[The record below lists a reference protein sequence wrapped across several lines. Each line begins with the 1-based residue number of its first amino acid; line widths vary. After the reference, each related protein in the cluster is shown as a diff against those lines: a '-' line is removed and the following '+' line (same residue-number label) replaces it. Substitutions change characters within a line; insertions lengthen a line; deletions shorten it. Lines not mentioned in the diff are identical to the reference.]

1 MNNAMISVNGFAKRE
16 YEDALEKKGVIP
28 ASVVITVED
37 KAIARD
43 ILELFKDKIRKTS
56 VLQMKEIEA
65 FARGY
70 NELSKSIETA
80 WGEESEEKHGGAVR

>member
-1 MNNAMISVNGFAKRE
+1 MNNTMISVNGFAKRE
-16 YEDALEKKGVIP
+16 FEDVLEIKGVIP

-37 KAIARD
+37 KAIARA
-43 ILELFKDKIRKTS
+43 ILELFKDKVQKTG

-80 WGEESEEKHGGAVR
+80 WGEESEEKHGGVVR

>member
-1 MNNAMISVNGFAKRE
+1 MNSTMIRVNGFAKRE
-16 YEDALEKKGVIP
+16 YEDVLEKKGVIP

-37 KAIARD
+37 KAIARA
-43 ILELFKDKIRKTS
+43 ILELFKDKVQKTG
-56 VLQMKEIEA
+56 VLRMKEIEA

-80 WGEESEEKHGGAVR
+80 WGEESEEKHGGVVR

>member
-1 MNNAMISVNGFAKRE
+1 MNNTMISVNGFAKRE
-16 YEDALEKKGVIP
+16 HEDVLEKKGVIP

-37 KAIARD
+37 KAIARA
-43 ILELFKDKIRKTS
+43 ILELFKDKVQKTG
-56 VLQMKEIEA
+56 VLRMKEIEA

-80 WGEESEEKHGGAVR
+80 WGEESEEKYGGAVR

>member
-1 MNNAMISVNGFAKRE
+1 MNNTMISVNGFAKRE

-43 ILELFKDKIRKTS
+43 ILELFKDKVQKTG
-56 VLQMKEIEA
+56 VLRMKEIEA

-70 NELSKSIETA
+70 NELSKSIEAA

>member
-1 MNNAMISVNGFAKRE
+1 MNNTMISVNGFAKRE
-16 YEDALEKKGVIP
+16 YEDVLEEKGVIP

-37 KAIARD
+37 KAIARA
-43 ILELFKDKIRKTS
+43 ILELFKDKVQKTG
-56 VLQMKEIEA
+56 VLRMKEIEA

-80 WGEESEEKHGGAVR
+80 WGEESEEKYGGAVR

>member
-1 MNNAMISVNGFAKRE
+1 MNNKMISVNGFVKRE
-16 YEDALEKKGVIP
+16 YEDILEKKGVIP

-37 KAIARD
+37 KAIARA
-43 ILELFKDKIRKTS
+43 ILELFKDKVQKTG

-80 WGEESEEKHGGAVR
+80 WGEESEEKHGGVVR

>member
-1 MNNAMISVNGFAKRE
+1 MNNTMISVNGFAKRE
-16 YEDALEKKGVIP
+16 YEDVLEKKGVIP

-37 KAIARD
+37 KAIERA
-43 ILELFKDKIRKTS
+43 ILELFKDKVQKTG
-56 VLQMKEIEA
+56 VLRMKEIEA

-80 WGEESEEKHGGAVR
+80 WGEESEEKYGGAVR

>member
-1 MNNAMISVNGFAKRE
+1 MNNTMISVNGFTKRE
-16 YEDALEKKGVIP
+16 YEDVLEKKGVIP

-37 KAIARD
+37 KAIARA
-43 ILELFKDKIRKTS
+43 ILELFKDKVQKTG
-56 VLQMKEIEA
+56 VLRMKEIEA

-80 WGEESEEKHGGAVR
+80 WGEESEEKHGGVVR